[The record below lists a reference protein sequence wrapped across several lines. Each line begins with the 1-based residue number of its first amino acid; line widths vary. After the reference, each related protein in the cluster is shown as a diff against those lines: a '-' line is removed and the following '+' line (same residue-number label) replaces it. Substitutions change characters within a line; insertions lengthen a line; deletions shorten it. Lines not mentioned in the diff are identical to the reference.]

1 MENNAFI
8 FKKKH
13 NRYLNCSI
21 TVLVARIILVI
32 LFRNKAS
39 YPYCKYRYSSNINYW
54 KEKTVSVNLW
64 NKNKTKIKSRI
75 NPFFLKK
82 VKNGYARSYNTHFLE
97 RRCLSIEDMTSFDTV
112 ILSLEDNLIK
122 IIQSQMHHCHT
133 ESHEKS
139 MLVKNS
145 LALTVKTK

>member
-1 MENNAFI
+1 MKQKQ
-8 FKKKH
+8 KKKL
-13 NRYLNCSI
+13 RAELI
-21 TVLVARIILVI
+21 Q
-32 LFRNKAS
+32 
-39 YPYCKYRYSSNINYW
+39 
-54 KEKTVSVNLW
+54 
-64 NKNKTKIKSRI
+64 
-75 NPFFLKK
+75 FFLKK